1 MGRITHAVCGAL
13 RAGLRRSGEQ
23 LRQSDG
29 RRGPGRTLFRRCG
42 IVDRMR
48 RIAIVEDE
56 PAIRANYAEALR
68 RHGYEVATYANRA
81 QALSAFRTRLP
92 DLALVDIGLGDEL
105 DGGFT
110 LTRELRAMSAT
121 VPIIFP

>member
-1 MGRITHAVCGAL
+1 
-13 RAGLRRSGEQ
+13 
-23 LRQSDG
+23 
-29 RRGPGRTLFRRCG
+29 
-42 IVDRMR
+42 MR

-68 RHGYEVATYANRA
+68 RHGYEVATYANRPD
-81 QALSAFRTRLP
+81 ALAAFRTRLP
-92 DLALVDIGLGDEL
+92 DLALVDIGLGDDM

-121 VPIIFP
+121 VPSLPVRARFLRVVRCLLGIPTRS